1 MRILQVDNMQ
11 IRHYGRVRVSPERTI
26 FNGLIRANYKVEVFS
41 DRDIATFDA
50 PLRLKPLGR
59 AAANRRLL
67 EMVENFR
74 PEMLLV
80 GHADI
85 IANETLAET
94 RKIVPGLRI
103 GLRNVDPLFDESNVA
118 KIKHRI
124 GFVDA
129 IFVTTSGEPLKQFL
143 SPTNLVAYIPNA
155 TDPAV
160 EDHDNSTRTDFDWDL
175 IFCGVGNVTDTRYT
189 LVKELHEAF
198 EGKDMR
204 FASFGMHG
212 REAIWGRAYED
223 MLEASKMGLSLNR
236 YEGWPLYSS
245 DRIAQLM
252 ANGILAFV
260 SATSGLQKFFAD
272 DMLAFF
278 SDKDDLAAKALA
290 FNADDAMRREVAAKG
305 RAFYR
310 EHFSAERIG
319 SFMVDITMGRDP
331 APGCIW
337 GDEIFKLNSL
347 VIPGLDPLLSGLDL

>member
-26 FNGLIRANYKVEVFS
+26 FNGLIRGNYKVEVFS

-50 PLRLKPLGR
+50 PFHIKPLGR

-85 IANETLAET
+85 ITNETLGAA
-94 RKIVPGLRI
+94 RAIVPGLRI
-103 GLRNVDPLFDESNVA
+103 ALRNVDPLFDESNVA

-124 GFVDA
+124 GHVDA
-129 IFVTTSGEPLKQFL
+129 IFVTTSGDALKQFW

-155 TDPAV
+155 TDAAV
-160 EDHDNSTRTDFDWDL
+160 EDHDNSTRRDFDWDL
-175 IFCGVGNVTDTRYT
+175 LFCGVGNVTDTRYT
-189 LVKELHEAF
+189 LVRQLHDAF
-198 EGKDMR
+198 EGRDIR

-212 REAIWGRAYED
+212 RDAIWGRKYED
-223 MLEASKMGLSLNR
+223 TLEASKMGLSLNR
-236 YEGWPLYSS
+236 FEGWPLYSS

-252 ANGILAFV
+252 ANGLLAFV
-260 SATSGLQKFFAD
+260 SAESGLQKFFAE

-278 SDKDDLAAKALA
+278 NDKDDLAAKALA
-290 FNADDAMRREVAAKG
+290 FNADDALRRATAAKG

-310 EHFSAERIG
+310 DHFSAERIG
-319 SFMVDITMGRDP
+319 QFMVDVTMGRDP
-331 APGCIW
+331 ATGCIW
-337 GDEIFKLNSL
+337 GDEVFKN
-347 VIPGLDPLLSGLDL
+347 

>member
-26 FNGLIRANYKVEVFS
+26 FNGLIRNDYKVEVFS
-41 DRDIATFDA
+41 DRDVATFDA
-50 PLRLKPLGR
+50 PFHIKPLGR

-85 IANETLAET
+85 ITNQSLAEC
-94 RKIVPGLRI
+94 RKIMPDLRI

-129 IFVTTSGEPLKQFL
+129 IFVTTSGDPLRQFL

-155 TDPAV
+155 TDAAV
-160 EDHDNSTRTDFDWDL
+160 EDHDNSTRDAFDWDL
-175 IFCGVGNVTDTRYT
+175 LFCGVGNVTDTRYT
-189 LVKELHEAF
+189 LVKDLHEAF
-198 EGKDMR
+198 EGEDIR
-204 FASFGMHG
+204 FASFGMQG
-212 REAIWGRAYED
+212 REAIWGRKYED
-223 MLEASKMGLSLNR
+223 VLETSKMGLSLNR
-236 YEGWPLYSS
+236 FEGWPLYSS

-260 SATSGLQKFFAD
+260 SAESGLQKFFAD

-278 SDKDDLAAKALA
+278 SNKDDLAAKALA
-290 FNADDAMRREVAAKG
+290 FNSDDAMRRDVAAKG

-310 EHFSAERIG
+310 EHFSATRIG
-319 SFMVDITMGRDP
+319 SFMVDVTMGCEP

-337 GDEIFKLNSL
+337 GDEVFR
-347 VIPGLDPLLSGLDL
+347 P

>member
-26 FNGLIRANYKVEVFS
+26 FNGLIRGNFKVEVFS
-41 DRDIATFDA
+41 DRDIAAFDA
-50 PLRLKPLGR
+50 PFHIKPLGR

-85 IANETLAET
+85 ITNESLDACRT
-94 RKIVPGLRI
+94 IVPGLRI
-103 GLRNVDPLFDESNVA
+103 GLRNVDPLFDEGNVA
-118 KIKHRI
+118 KIKSRI
-124 GFVDA
+124 GHVDT
-129 IFVTTSGEPLKQFL
+129 IFVTTSGDPLKQFL
-143 SPTNLVAYIPNA
+143 SPTNNVAYLPNA
-155 TDPAV
+155 TDAAV
-160 EDHDNSTRTDFDWDL
+160 EDHDNSTRDSFDWDL
-175 IFCGVGNVTDTRYT
+175 LFCGVGNVTDTRYA
-189 LVKELHEAF
+189 LVKDLHEAF
-198 EGKDMR
+198 AGTDLR

-223 MLEASKMGLSLNR
+223 TLEVSKMGLSLNR
-236 YEGWPLYSS
+236 FEGWPLYSS

-260 SATSGLQKFFAD
+260 SAESGLQKFFSD

-278 SDKDDLAAKALA
+278 DDRHDLAAKAIA
-290 FNADDAMRREVAAKG
+290 FHADDAMRRDVAAKG

-319 SFMVDITMGRDP
+319 AFMVDVTMGREP
-331 APGCIW
+331 ASGCIW
-337 GDEIFKLNSL
+337 ADEVFKN
-347 VIPGLDPLLSGLDL
+347 